1 MANFELRVVFA
12 SSVVER
18 QVFLQQRSVK
28 SAKVLQISIV
38 MTVTGGVG
46 VLRDCLDKLFSI
58 YMYVLGLR
66 VTVACVC
73 TKDKNNLV
81 SQKQTILFP
90 TPELLSA
97 G

>member
-1 MANFELRVVFA
+1 
-12 SSVVER
+12 
-18 QVFLQQRSVK
+18 
-28 SAKVLQISIV
+28 
-38 MTVTGGVG
+38 
-46 VLRDCLDKLFSI
+46 
-58 YMYVLGLR
+58 MYVLGLR

>member
-1 MANFELRVVFA
+1 MSTQVTEFQMANFELRVVFA

-46 VLRDCLDKLFSI
+46 VLRDFFLFI
-58 YMYVLGLR
+58 
-66 VTVACVC
+66 C
-73 TKDKNNLV
+73 T
-81 SQKQTILFP
+81 F
-90 TPELLSA
+90 
-97 G
+97 